1 MQATTSA
8 PKASERWATPG
19 GGAVRKTVPDD
30 LTESGAFLFCAGK
43 MLVLVPARAVL
54 VTALGLG
61 QAREAPGQERVR
73 GWAERPARQR
83 LVQVLL
89 A

>member
-1 MQATTSA
+1 MGYS
-8 PKASERWATPG
+8 G
-19 GGAVRKTVPDD
+19 GRSLRKSVPDD
-30 LTESGAFLFCAGK
+30 LAESGTFLFCAGK
-43 MLVLVPARAVL
+43 MLVLVPAWAVL
-54 VTALGLG
+54 VTALVLG
-61 QAREAPGQERVR
+61 QAREAPGQGRGR

>member
-1 MQATTSA
+1 M
-8 PKASERWATPG
+8 
-19 GGAVRKTVPDD
+19 
-30 LTESGAFLFCAGK
+30 FYAGK

-54 VTALGLG
+54 VTALVLG